1 MRKIR
6 MTPENRRRS
15 AVVAATGMA
24 ALLGAGVFAVPAAAH
39 TGTWSV
45 SCDSVTVHL
54 TAYNKRATN
63 SVTLSVEG
71 GGVLA
76 KEDSFGAGYDFSSP
90 LPPHDA
96 AITLHLVVTAGDSAK
111 YNIDQE
117 KTAAPCEGQTTAPPP
132 PTTTPAPPPTTTPA
146 PPATTTPATTP
157 PTTAPPAPP
166 TTAPATP
173 TASTNAPV
181 VAGSASASAA
191 GGLAE
196 TGSSNATPVIA
207 GIAAAA
213 VVVGGGALVLSRRR
227 RSSSH
232 R

>member
-146 PPATTTPATTP
+146 PPAHHHAGHHSAHYG
-157 PTTAPPAPP
+157 APRTSHHRPGHPDRVHQR
-166 TTAPATP
+166 TRR
-173 TASTNAPV
+173 
-181 VAGSASASAA
+181 GRIR
-191 GGLAE
+191 LR
-196 TGSSNATPVIA
+196 
-207 GIAAAA
+207 
-213 VVVGGGALVLSRRR
+213 VGRR
-227 RSSSH
+227 RSG
-232 R
+232 RNR